1 MFCDSISG
9 CRVVLLLAVMSV
21 VALDALSQTPQPTPA
36 RPELILQVGRTEG
49 ISCVAISP
57 NAQWL
62 ASGGYG
68 SPVKIWDVN
77 TGQELRTLSFGTDQT
92 LELAISPDG
101 ELLASG
107 SQDGKVRVWAVN
119 NGRTVFELNGASPQA
134 NSQLF
139 APENS
144 MTPSEMR
151 KLAERDAH
159 TVWRVA
165 FSPNGRW
172 LASGSADGTAKVWEV
187 ATGREVLSWQG
198 EVRTNPPG
206 TVSAIKAI
214 GFSADSQRALSL
226 SETPKGEPVL
236 RQWDL
241 VSGRQEHPLQIA
253 TSIVSGVSFSAYGN
267 RIATVGGAG
276 AVAVWDARTGKLVRA
291 FGQQGEQSLALALS
305 RDGRLLAAAYGKN
318 NTFYSFGSS
327 GDATHYVKLWDVE
340 AGKELVTLATQG
352 GVINALAF
360 TPDGKQLITGSMTGN
375 LNFWDIATGRDMR
388 ALAGQSRPVEA
399 VAFSPD
405 GRLLVSSTTQ
415 TVNVW
420 EVASGSSL
428 QTPALPDGAQVIGS
442 GVFAAGG
449 FVLPIVAG
457 DHSNVAV
464 WEALAG
470 KQVQSFSRTP
480 SEEIPHGALTN
491 DNRLLAVVENDQK
504 SDMLSSV
511 TAYTQQGAGFVYDST
526 GARRSPKQIA
536 KAMNKNRDS
545 YRQKAQQVQTQMPDV
560 RKLALESAGDPSKL
574 LAALMGTGKIQI
586 QEVGAQG
593 QRSVLQGMTGK
604 ATSIAFSPDGRFLA
618 AGEQSGEV
626 QIFDVNSGKNLQ
638 SLKTPMGFSDRP
650 VLAFSRDG
658 HLVAVGGMAD
668 TIAFWEPSSG
678 CQARSIPAHA
688 MASSLAFSGDG
699 AYLAAASKDGT
710 IVLYEVASGKEIHT
724 MAGAG
729 ATTSIAFSPDNRWLA
744 SGNRDSATQFWDV
757 KSGTLGATAVSI
769 GDRGDWL
776 VVTPDGLFDGT
787 PTAWDRILWRFN
799 GDTFDVA
806 PVEIFFNE
814 FFSPG
819 LLGDVLAGKQPKPTI
834 DISQKDRR
842 EPDVKLLSA
851 DDHPSDPRYA
861 KLKLEVSEA
870 PADKDHEQGSGVRD
884 VRLFRN
890 GSLAKLWSGEVK
902 LGANRKAELEV
913 TIPIVTGDNRLR
925 AYAFNRANIKSRDA
939 SLTVTGGMSLK
950 RPGTAYILVIGVDRY
965 TNPDYNLKYAVS
977 DAEDMGK
984 ELKTQHAKVGDLGSV
999 QLVPLLDEDA
1009 TKTNFLLALERLEG
1023 KQTGPLPAGAPQ
1035 VLESLQPSQPEDE
1048 IFIYFAG
1055 HGVALG
1061 PRFYLIPHDLGYTG
1075 KRTELDQAGLEL
1087 IQSHSISDLELEAAL
1102 QTLDA
1107 RQILLVI
1114 DACNSGQA
1122 LEAEEKR
1129 RGPMNSKGLAQLAYE
1144 KGMYVLTAAQGYQA
1158 ALEAKEIGHGL
1169 LTYTLV
1175 EEGLKTDRA
1184 DVSPKDGQVVG
1195 REWLDYA
1202 TLRVP
1207 QLQQSLIEEAH
1218 KEGREIFFVEGEQD
1232 ARGDPAKRG
1241 LQRPRAFYRREL
1253 EAQPFVIVR
1262 LAPAG
1267 QTETKP
1273 AN

>member
-1 MFCDSISG
+1 MFCLSTSS
-9 CRVVLLLAVMSV
+9 CRAALVLAVMSV
-21 VALDALSQTPQPTPA
+21 VALDALSQTSQPAPA
-36 RPELILQVGRTEG
+36 RPELVLQVGRTEG

-57 NAQWL
+57 NGKWL
-62 ASGGYG
+62 ASGGFG
-68 SPVKIWDVN
+68 SPIKIWDVT
-77 TGQELRTLSFGTDQT
+77 TGQELRTLSFGTDQS

-107 SQDGKVRVWAVN
+107 SPDGKVRVWAVST
-119 NGRTVFELNGASPQA
+119 GRTVFELNGAS
-134 NSQLF
+134 
-139 APENS
+139 
-144 MTPSEMR
+144 R
-151 KLAERDAH
+151 I
-159 TVWRVA
+159 A

-172 LASGSADGTAKVWEV
+172 LAGGSADGTAKVWEV
-187 ATGREVLSWQG
+187 ATGREVSSWQG
-198 EVRTNPPG
+198 EARTNPPG
-206 TVSAIKAI
+206 TAAMIKAV

-226 SETPKGEPVL
+226 SETAKYETVV
-236 RQWDL
+236 RRWDL
-241 VSGRQEHPLQIA
+241 VSGRQDEPLQIA
-253 TSIVSGVSFSAYGN
+253 TSVVSAVSFSTSSN
-267 RIATVGGAG
+267 RMATAGGAG
-276 AVAVWDARTGKLVRA
+276 AVAVWDARTGKLVRT
-291 FGQQGEQSLALALS
+291 FGQQGEQTRALSLS
-305 RDGRLLAAAYGKN
+305 RDGRLLAAAYGKK
-318 NTFYSFGSS
+318 NTFYSFGNS

-340 AGKELVTLATQG
+340 SGKELRLATQG
-352 GVINALAF
+352 RVINALAF
-360 TPDGKQLITGSMTGN
+360 TPDGKQLITGSMTGA
-375 LNFWDIATGRDMR
+375 LNFWDIVTGREMR
-388 ALAGQSRPVEA
+388 TLAGESRPVEG

-420 EVASGSSL
+420 EVGSGSSL
-428 QTPALPDGAQVIGS
+428 QTPALPDGAQVIGA

-449 FVLPIVAG
+449 FALPIVAA

-480 SEEIPHGALTN
+480 SELIPDGALTN
-491 DNRLLAVVENDQK
+491 DDHLLAVVENDQK
-504 SDMLSSV
+504 SEMLSSI
-511 TAYTQQGAGFVYDST
+511 TAYMQQGTSFVYDNN
-526 GARRSPKQIA
+526 GARRSPKQMT
-536 KAMNKNRDS
+536 KAMNKNKDS
-545 YRQKAQQVQTQMPDV
+545 YRQKTQQTMAQLPDM
-560 RKLALESAGDPSKL
+560 RKLELEAAGDPSKRA
-574 LAALMGTGKIQI
+574 AALLGTGKIQI

-593 QRSVLQGMTGK
+593 QGSVLQGMTGK
-604 ATSIAFSPDGRFLA
+604 AATIAFSPDGRFLA
-618 AGEQSGEV
+618 AGELSGEV
-626 QIFDVNSGKNLQ
+626 QIFDVNSGRALQ
-638 SLKTPMGFSDRP
+638 SFKTPKGYSDRP
-650 VLAFSRDG
+650 VMAFSSDG
-658 HLVAVGGMAD
+658 HLMAVGGMTD
-668 TIAFWEPSSG
+668 MIALWEPSSSG
-678 CQARSIPAHA
+678 PARNIPAHG

-710 IVLYEVASGKEIHT
+710 IVLYEVPSGKEIHT
-724 MAGAG
+724 MTGAG
-729 ATTSIAFSPDNRWLA
+729 YTTSITFSPDNRWLA
-744 SGNRDSATQFWDV
+744 SGNRDSATQFWEV
-757 KSGTLGATAVSI
+757 ETGALGATAVSV

-776 VVTPDGLFDGT
+776 VVTPEGLFDGT
-787 PTAWDRILWRFN
+787 PTAWDRILWRFSGN
-799 GDTFDVA
+799 TFDVA

-819 LLGDVLAGKQPKPTI
+819 LLGDVLAGKRPKPAV

-842 EPDVKLLSA
+842 EPDVKLLAA

-861 KLKLEVSEA
+861 KVKLEVSEA
-870 PADKDHEQGSGVRD
+870 PADKEHQQGSGVRD
-884 VRLFRN
+884 LRLFRN
-890 GSLAKLWSGEVK
+890 GSLAKLWPGEVK
-902 LGANRKAELEV
+902 LDANRKAELEV
-913 TIPIVTGDNRLR
+913 TIPIVAGDNHLS
-925 AYAFNRANIKSRDA
+925 AYAFNRDNIKSRDA
-939 SLTVTGGMSLK
+939 SLTVTGGMGLK
-950 RPGTAYILVIGVDRY
+950 RRGTAYILVIGVNRY
-965 TNPDYNLKYAVS
+965 ANPDYNLKYAVA

-984 ELKTQHAKVGDLGSV
+984 ELKTQHAKVGDVGNV
-999 QLVPLLDEDA
+999 QLVSLLDEDA

-1023 KQTGPLPAGAPQ
+1023 KQTGPLPAGAPRA
-1035 VLESLQPSQPEDE
+1035 LENLQPSQPEDE

-1087 IQSHSISDLELEAAL
+1087 MQSHGISDLELEATL

-1169 LTYTLV
+1169 LTYALV
-1175 EEGLKTDRA
+1175 EEGLKTDSA

-1218 KEGREIFFVEGEQD
+1218 KEGREISFVEGEQD
-1232 ARGDPAKRG
+1232 ARGDRAKRS
-1241 LQRPRAFYRREL
+1241 LQRPRAFYRREA

-1262 LAPAG
+1262 LPSAG

>member
-1 MFCDSISG
+1 MLCHAISI
-9 CRVVLLLAVMSV
+9 CRVALGLTVMSV
-21 VALDALSQTPQPTPA
+21 GALDALSQTPQPAPA
-36 RPELILQVGRTEG
+36 RPELVLQVGRTEG
-49 ISCVAISP
+49 ISCVAVSP
-57 NAQWL
+57 DGKWL
-62 ASGGYG
+62 ASGGLG
-68 SPVKIWDVN
+68 SPIKIWDVI
-77 TGQELRTLSFGTDQT
+77 TGQELRTLSFGADQT

-107 SQDGKVRVWAVN
+107 GPDGKVRVWAVST
-119 NGRTVFELNGASPQA
+119 GRTVFELNGAS
-134 NSQLF
+134 
-139 APENS
+139 
-144 MTPSEMR
+144 R
-151 KLAERDAH
+151 I
-159 TVWRVA
+159 A

-172 LASGSADGTAKVWEV
+172 LAGGSADGTAKVWEV
-187 ATGREVLSWQG
+187 ATGREVSSWQG
-198 EVRTNPPG
+198 EARTNPPG
-206 TVSAIKAI
+206 TTAMIKAV

-226 SETPKGEPVL
+226 SETAKYETVV

-241 VSGRQEHPLQIA
+241 VSGRQDVPLQIA
-253 TSIVSGVSFSAYGN
+253 TSVVSAVSFGTSSN
-267 RIATVGGAG
+267 RMATAGGAG
-276 AVAVWDARTGKLVRA
+276 AVAVWDARTGKLVRT
-291 FGQQGEQSLALALS
+291 FGQQGEQTRALSLS

-318 NTFYSFGSS
+318 NTFYSFGNS

-340 AGKELVTLATQG
+340 SGKELRLAAQG
-352 GVINALAF
+352 SVINALAF
-360 TPDGKQLITGSMTGN
+360 SPDGKQLITGSMTGA
-375 LNFWDIATGRDMR
+375 LNFWDIVTGRELR
-388 ALAGQSRPVEA
+388 ALAGQSRPVEG

-428 QTPALPDGAQVIGS
+428 QTPALPGGAKVIGA

-480 SEEIPHGALTN
+480 SEEIPDGALTK
-491 DNRLLAVVENDQK
+491 DNHLLAVVENDQK
-504 SDMLSSV
+504 SEMLSSI
-511 TAYTQQGAGFVYDST
+511 TAYMQQGTSFVYDNN
-526 GARRSPKQIA
+526 GARRSPKQMT
-536 KAMNKNRDS
+536 KAMIKNKDS
-545 YRQKAQQVQTQMPDV
+545 YRQKLQQAMAQPPE
-560 RKLALESAGDPSKL
+560 R
-574 LAALMGTGKIQI
+574 TGKIQI

-593 QRSVLQGMTGK
+593 QGSVLQGMTGK
-604 ATSIAFSPDGRFLA
+604 AQTIVFSPDGRFLA
-618 AGEQSGEV
+618 AGELSGEV
-626 QIFDVNSGKNLQ
+626 QIFDVNSGSALQ
-638 SLKTPMGFSDRP
+638 SFKTPKGYSEHP
-650 VLAFSRDG
+650 VMAFRSDG
-658 HLVAVGGMAD
+658 HLLAVGGMTD
-668 TIAFWEPSSG
+668 MIALWEPSSSG
-678 CQARSIPAHA
+678 PARNIPAHG
-688 MASSLAFSGDG
+688 MTSSLAFSGDG
-699 AYLAAASKDGT
+699 VYLAAASKDGT
-710 IVLYEVASGKEIHT
+710 IVLYEVASGKKIHT
-724 MAGAG
+724 MTGAG
-729 ATTSIAFSPDNRWLA
+729 YTTSITFSPDNRWLA
-744 SGNRDSATQFWDV
+744 SGNRDSATQFWEV
-757 KSGTLGATAVSI
+757 ETGALGATAVSV

-776 VVTPDGLFDGT
+776 VVTPEGLFDGT
-787 PTAWDRILWRFN
+787 PTAWDRILWRFRGN
-799 GDTFDVA
+799 TFDVA

-819 LLGDVLAGKQPKPTI
+819 LLGDVLAGKRPKPAV

-842 EPDVKLLSA
+842 EPDVKLLA
-851 DDHPSDPRYA
+851 VDDHPSDPRYA
-861 KLKLEVSEA
+861 KVKLEVSEA
-870 PADKDHEQGSGVRD
+870 PADKEHQQGSGVRD

-890 GSLAKLWSGEVK
+890 GSLAKLWPDEVK
-902 LGANRKAELEV
+902 LDANRKAELEV
-913 TIPIVTGDNRLR
+913 TIPIVAGDNHLS
-925 AYAFNRANIKSRDA
+925 AYAFNRDNIKSRDA
-939 SLTVTGGMSLK
+939 SLTVTGGMGLK
-950 RPGTAYILVIGVDRY
+950 RRGTAYILVIGVNRY
-965 TNPDYNLKYAVS
+965 ANPDYNLKYAVA

-984 ELKTQHAKVGDLGSV
+984 ELKTQHAKVGDLGGV
-999 QLVPLLDEDA
+999 QLVSLLDEDA

-1023 KQTGPLPAGAPQ
+1023 KQTGPLPAGAPK
-1035 VLESLQPSQPEDE
+1035 VLENLQPSQPEDE

-1055 HGVALG
+1055 HGAALG

-1075 KRTELDQAGLEL
+1075 KRAELDQAGLEL
-1087 IQSHSISDLELEAAL
+1087 MQSHSISDLELEAAL

-1169 LTYTLV
+1169 LTYALV
-1175 EEGLKTDRA
+1175 EEGLKTDKA

-1218 KEGREIFFVEGEQD
+1218 KEGREIFFVEGEQY
-1232 ARGDPAKRG
+1232 ARGDRTRRS
-1241 LQRPRAFYRREL
+1241 LQRPRAFYRREA

-1262 LAPAG
+1262 LPSAG